1 MYIKNRLTHWILI
14 LLLATVLLAGCARGE
29 RTRTG
34 VQQPDAQPSPV
45 SQGTEVTDPL
55 KSDLKEMDQMLGD
68 LDKEL
73 KNTDTQIEI
82 P

>member
-1 MYIKNRLTHWILI
+1 MHIKNRYTHWILI

-29 RTRTG
+29 RNRSG
-34 VQQPDAQPSPV
+34 VQQPEMQSSPI
-45 SQGTEVTDPL
+45 SEGAEITEPL
-55 KSDLKEMDQMLGD
+55 KSELKEMDQMLGD
-68 LDKEL
+68 LEKEL